1 VIATRLKTR
10 SEAMLDWIDNPDRYR
25 LTCDRNLQ
33 LLKMEIFTGFIPP
46 WLTEEDRKGLTAKRR
61 RKIIAEAVTEGAQGF
76 SGRDSIKI
84 FNDFHSTYAKEGH
97 LINMSMLCGYF
108 TRVRKDLAQS
118 IPEGFLESMLRMYD
132 YSVLQEV
139 KESLY
144 YYNEE
149 QISRDIKNYM
159 FAINFENGARVKSST
174 TGDRIEVTDA
184 FLEGIE
190 NRLLGTEATPERRH
204 RFRKE
209 SQKVYTTHTLPQEI
223 MLEGRDVTATAL
235 YEEMRERYVF
245 NLKEKV
251 LEPFLENEN
260 FRKAIKDIGEERFK
274 TYDRRIREDVTYLM
288 ENLEAKFRYSP
299 QGAREMCIYVIDND
313 LARRYGDKGEG

>member
-1 VIATRLKTR
+1 
-10 SEAMLDWIDNPDRYR
+10 
-25 LTCDRNLQ
+25 
-33 LLKMEIFTGFIPP
+33 
-46 WLTEEDRKGLTAKRR
+46 
-61 RKIIAEAVTEGAQGF
+61 
-76 SGRDSIKI
+76 
-84 FNDFHSTYAKEGH
+84 
-97 LINMSMLCGYF
+97 MSMLCGYF

-118 IPEGFLESMLRMYD
+118 IPKGFLDSLLRMYD

-149 QISRDIKNYM
+149 QISRDIKNYL

-274 TYDRRIREDVTYLM
+274 TYDRRIREDVTTSGI
-288 ENLEAKFRYSP
+288 NWTKATGASP
-299 QGAREMCIYVIDND
+299 TSMPGLPMTAHWATSGWVKRTSSSS
-313 LARRYGDKGEG
+313 LG